1 MLASALCCLTLLV
14 GAGCQEFVHMGQVSD
29 REASWAVG
37 GALIE
42 QQRSDGTW
50 KEIGET
56 DGGGRWWILKDRI
69 KGGGRIRITKPGY
82 FPRTMAEAEFMQ
94 ETNIMM
100 IPTGAGDRMEDAE
113 RQWEGG
119 LESRSSRGS

>member
-1 MLASALCCLTLLV
+1 
-14 GAGCQEFVHMGQVSD
+14 MGQVSD